1 VHRSYLVALP
11 MVTGVRTKAGAVMVQ
26 VRANGASP
34 AVELPVSRRQVREL
48 RDRLI
53 RDPMRGYRSERADE

>member
-1 VHRSYLVALP
+1 MAGDNSKKA
-11 MVTGVRTKAGAVMVQ
+11 TGDFEA
-26 VRANGASP
+26 
-34 AVELPVSRRQVREL
+34 RQVREL